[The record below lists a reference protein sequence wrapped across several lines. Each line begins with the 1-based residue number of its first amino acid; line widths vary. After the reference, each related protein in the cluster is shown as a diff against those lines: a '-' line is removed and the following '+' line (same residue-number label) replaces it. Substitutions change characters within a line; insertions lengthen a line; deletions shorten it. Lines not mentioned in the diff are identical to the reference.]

1 MTWRGQTTP
10 WDRVFACLVYLL
22 PLMEAYMQY
31 GRAFFSQFPELNF
44 LILPFLPFLF
54 VYSTLLQLIPLGLGG
69 LLVFI
74 ALIAL
79 VVRNERIRHFVRF
92 NTMQAILIGIALSI
106 FGLLWSLV
114 FTVTPGLGSSA
125 ALGGGIL
132 GMAIA
137 NVLFLG
143 TVALT
148 IYAIVQSAR
157 GRYAEIP
164 TLSEAVYMQVR

>member
-1 MTWRGQTTP
+1 MNWRGQTTP
-10 WDRVFACLVYLL
+10 WDRVFACLVYVL
-22 PLMEAYMQY
+22 PLMEAYTQY
-31 GRAFFSQFPELNF
+31 GPAFFSQFPQLNVLF
-44 LILPFLPFLF
+44 LPLWPFLLVYGILLSIFPF
-54 VYSTLLQLIPLGLGG
+54 GLGG
-69 LLVFI
+69 LVVFI

-106 FGLLWSLV
+106 FGLLWSLI
-114 FTVTPGLGSSA
+114 FTVTPSFGSST

-132 GMAIA
+132 GMTVA

>member
-10 WDRVFACLVYLL
+10 WNRVFSCLVYVL

-31 GRAFFSQFPELNF
+31 GRVFFAQFPVLNF
-44 LILPFLPFLF
+44 LLLPLLPFLAI
-54 VYSTLLQLIPLGLGG
+54 YGTLLSVFPFGLGG
-69 LLVFI
+69 LVVFI

-106 FGLLWSLV
+106 FSLLWSALLS
-114 FTVTPGLGSSA
+114 VTPALSGSIIGLT
-125 ALGGGIL
+125 
-132 GMAIA
+132 IA

-143 TVALT
+143 TVALVGYS
-148 IYAIVQSAR
+148 IFQSAR
-157 GRYAEIP
+157 GQYAEIP
-164 TLSEAVYMQVR
+164 TLSEAVYAQVR

>member
-10 WDRVFACLVYLL
+10 WDRVFACLVYVL
-22 PLMEAYMQY
+22 PLMEAYTQY
-31 GRAFFSQFPELNF
+31 GQVFFRQFPQLSFLVLPLWPF
-44 LILPFLPFLF
+44 LIVYGTVLSVFPF
-54 VYSTLLQLIPLGLGG
+54 GLGG
-69 LLVFI
+69 LVVFI

-79 VVRNERIRHFVRF
+79 VVRNDRIRHFVRF

-114 FTVTPGLGSSA
+114 TTVPNSLGSSA
-125 ALGGGIL
+125 FSGGII
-132 GMAIA
+132 GMTIA

-143 TVALT
+143 TVALAGYS
-148 IYAIVQSAR
+148 IFQSAR

-164 TLSEAVYMQVR
+164 TLSEAVYAQVR